1 MIKSKFTRSAGI
13 LMPVSSLPSPYG
25 IGTFGKEAYEFVDF
39 VDKTNHKYWQVL
51 PLGPTTYGDSPY
63 QSYSANAGNPY
74 FIDLDKLIEEKL
86 LLKSEV
92 LARDWGDGIV
102 PIKLSEEDALNNRYQ
117 QNMDLTIGDKRYVS
131 YEKMYQNRFDILR
144 LAYNRFK
151 ERVKE
156 DEIKTAYEK
165 FLDRSKW
172 LTDYALFMA
181 LKVDN
186 DFKSWADWEEDL
198 RRRKPEALDKK
209 AKELEDEID
218 FWKFIQ
224 FKFYEQWDKL
234 KEYANNKGIE
244 IIGDIPIYM
253 GYDSVDVWANQEQ
266 FQLDKDLVATKV
278 AGVPPDDFSAD
289 GQKWGNHC

>member
-1 MIKSKFTRSAGI
+1 M
-13 LMPVSSLPSPYG
+13 
-25 IGTFGKEAYEFVDF
+25 
-39 VDKTNHKYWQVL
+39 
-51 PLGPTTYGDSPY
+51 
-63 QSYSANAGNPY
+63 
-74 FIDLDKLIEEKL
+74 
-86 LLKSEV
+86 

-209 AKELEDEID
+209 A
-218 FWKFIQ
+218 
-224 FKFYEQWDKL
+224 
-234 KEYANNKGIE
+234 
-244 IIGDIPIYM
+244 
-253 GYDSVDVWANQEQ
+253 
-266 FQLDKDLVATKV
+266 
-278 AGVPPDDFSAD
+278 
-289 GQKWGNHC
+289 